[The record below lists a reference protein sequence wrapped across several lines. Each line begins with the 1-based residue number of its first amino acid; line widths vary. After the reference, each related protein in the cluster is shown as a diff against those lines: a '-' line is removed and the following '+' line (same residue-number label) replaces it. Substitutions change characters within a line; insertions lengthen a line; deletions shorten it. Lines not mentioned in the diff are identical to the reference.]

1 MNALALFV
9 NSNYTDAIGLR
20 QTQLDLS
27 EVPIIKHNSI
37 GKGVSSQSY
46 LQYQN
51 STKTILQFLGLVSAY
66 IYLNAPIAQS

>member
-9 NSNYTDAIGLR
+9 NSKYTDAIGLR

-37 GKGVSSQSY
+37 RKGVSSQSY
-46 LQYQN
+46 LQ
-51 STKTILQFLGLVSAY
+51 STKIPLKQFCSFWV
-66 IYLNAPIAQS
+66 